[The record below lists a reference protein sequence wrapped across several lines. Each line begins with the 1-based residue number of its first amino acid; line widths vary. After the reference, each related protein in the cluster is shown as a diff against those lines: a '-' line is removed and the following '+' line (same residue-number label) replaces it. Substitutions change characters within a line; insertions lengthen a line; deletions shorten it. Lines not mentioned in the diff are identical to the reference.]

1 MRTTADVFER
11 IPEWTFPLRAWQRAA
26 SADWLDRRPDDALI
40 VATPG
45 AGKTKFAARIVHA
58 LLRDRSIERAI
69 VVVPREH
76 LKSQVAIAL
85 AECGVR
91 VDHKFANATGT
102 LANDVHGAVVSYQQV
117 AFAPHV
123 YRSIARKP
131 TLVVLDEIHHA
142 ADAAT
147 WGSALRTAFGN
158 AQHRIALSGTPFR
171 SDGLPI
177 PFVQYEAGV
186 SLADYGYDYAEALRD
201 GVCRPLVFP
210 LHGGVAEWI
219 SRDGRTM
226 LASFETAL
234 ESRAME
240 AERLRTALTQESW
253 IGDVLMKAHT
263 RLLELRAEGDRDCAG
278 LVVAMNQDHARF
290 IASLMKRRL
299 GVEPTLVVSEDER
312 ASLKIKTFGRSR
324 DPWIVAVHMVSE
336 GVDIPRLRVGV
347 YASNVNTEMYFR
359 QFCGRFVRTQK
370 SAPGES
376 AYVYLPDDPALGALA
391 SRIAVDVRTAL
402 RFQREFDELAAAQR
416 TQTEPSDALGEYA
429 SISASATESRT
440 LDFGPLFDRE
450 RWLSAAPPSSEAT
463 KVAAVVKNGSHHET
477 IGDAKESLRKSVA
490 VLVSRVS
497 DKFNVDYKKVHAT
510 LNARFG
516 GPIGTATVDG
526 LAARAK
532 TAQRWLANNVYDGLR

>member
-1 MRTTADVFER
+1 MALVFER
-11 IPEWTFPLRAWQRAA
+11 LPEWTFPLRAWQRAA

-91 VDHKFANATGT
+91 VDHKFANATGA

-123 YRSIARKP
+123 YRSISRKP

-147 WGSALRTAFGN
+147 WGSALRTAFGS

-402 RFQREFDELAAAQR
+402 RFKREFDELAAAQR
-416 TQTEPSDALGEYA
+416 TQTEASDALGEYA

-440 LDFGPLFDRE
+440 LDFGPLFNRE
-450 RWLSAAPPSSEAT
+450 RWLNAGPPKDGEAT
-463 KVAAVVKNGSHHET
+463 KVAAVVKNDSHYET

-510 LNARFG
+510 LNTRFG